1 MTESLSPTPV
11 APPKTVLDF
20 LRENWP
26 WVASL
31 VYVYVTA
38 IGMVQA
44 WFQYR
49 AFDLNVFEF
58 SDLNDFLLAAFRE
71 PTSFLAVLGLVAYG
85 ALGIPLSMV
94 STKVREQ
101 RGAASSG
108 LPVYFRML
116 LHGRMQ
122 KWVMYGIFVL
132 MVVIAPYSAP
142 MYLHDGYGEKWKGSV
157 LADAKRV
164 VHVQLKDIKTVK
176 GPEGWIRS
184 VVLIGITAKFVF
196 LYVPKTKRLLIVP
209 LTNLIAMAKE

>member
-1 MTESLSPTPV
+1 MAEALSPTPV
-11 APPKTVLDF
+11 VPPKTVLDF

-71 PTSFLAVLGLVAYG
+71 PMSFLAVIGLVAYG
-85 ALGIPLSMV
+85 ALGIPLA
-94 STKVREQ
+94 KVREKK
-101 RGAASSG
+101 GVASSG
-108 LPVYFRML
+108 LPAL
-116 LHGRMQ
+116 LHVLARGRMH
-122 KWVMYGIFVL
+122 KWIVYGTFVL
-132 MVVIAPYSAP
+132 VVVIAPYAAP
-142 MYLHDGYGEKWKGSV
+142 WYLHDGYGEKWKRGV

-164 VHVQLKDIKTVK
+164 VHVRLKDVKTVK

-196 LYVPKTKRLLIVP
+196 LYVPQTKRLLIVP
-209 LTNLIAMAKE
+209 LTNLVAMAKE